1 LFGAQYEPFFISI
14 FNDILKSMIS
24 FLEGTI
30 EHLGD
35 KYVIL
40 STGGIGYKV
49 IVVPKLLNILS
60 KSSEKVNPAPI
71 NFAGHQASGG
81 GIGTGQGSKI
91 RLHVHSQLNMREG
104 TFDMYG
110 FQNKEDL
117 ELFHLLTSVSGIGP
131 KGAMNV
137 LSVVEPK
144 HLKAAVVN
152 EDADYLKKVS
162 GLGPKTASRLIL
174 ELKNKVDHVDM
185 GDMRGVDLGQEGQAT
200 EALLALGYTQ
210 YQAKDALKEAKG
222 KTLEERVREALRL
235 LGKR

>member
-1 LFGAQYEPFFISI
+1 
-14 FNDILKSMIS
+14 MIS
-24 FLEGTI
+24 YLEGKI
-30 EHLGD
+30 EHFGD

-40 STGGIGYKV
+40 NTGGIGYKV
-49 IVVPKLLNILS
+49 IVVPKLLNILA
-60 KSSEKVNPAPI
+60 KTSEVVNPVKL
-71 NFAGHQASGG
+71 F
-81 GIGTGQGSKI
+81 
-91 RLHVHSQLNMREG
+91 VHSQMNMREG

-110 FQNKEDL
+110 FDKSEDL
-117 ELFHLLTSVSGIGP
+117 ELFHILTSVSGIGP

-144 HLKAAVVN
+144 HLKAAVIN

-185 GDMRGVDLGQEGQAT
+185 GDMQGIDLGQEGQAT
-200 EALLALGYTQ
+200 EALLALGYNA
-210 YQAKDALKEAKG
+210 YQAKEALKEAKG

>member
-1 LFGAQYEPFFISI
+1 
-14 FNDILKSMIS
+14 MIS
-24 FLEGTI
+24 FLEGKI

-40 STGGIGYKV
+40 NTGGIGYKV
-49 IVVPKLLNILS
+49 IVVPKLLHILS
-60 KSSEKVNPAPI
+60 KSTDNVKL
-71 NFAGHQASGG
+71 F
-81 GIGTGQGSKI
+81 
-91 RLHVHSQLNMREG
+91 LHSQLNMREG

-110 FQNKEDL
+110 FDKREDL

-152 EDADYLKKVS
+152 EDANYLKRVS

-174 ELKNKVDHVDM
+174 ELKNKMDHIDM
-185 GDMRGVDLGQEGQAT
+185 GDMKGVDLGQDGQAT
-200 EALLALGYTQ
+200 EALLVLGYSSS
-210 YQAKDALKEAKG
+210 QAKEALKETKG